1 LDNSWI
7 LDSSDQQ
14 HWKHRLT

>member
-7 LDSSDQQ
+7 LDSSDQR